1 MMIWLGRQTYES
13 MWARLTERAEN
24 VATGTDAEIIWSCE
38 HDPVYTTGR
47 RGVDNRLTAAEGV
60 PFVHADR
67 GGETTF
73 HGPGQLMFY
82 PVINLQSRKLGA
94 RNYVFLLEQS
104 CMDLLQ
110 AFGIQ
115 TSRKHSLPGVWIH
128 DAKIAAIGLR
138 IVRGVAYHGMSLNV
152 DLSPH
157 WFEAIH
163 ACGTSFP
170 STNMSSLMENVLDFS
185 GLADM
190 WENHFLDLLG

>member
-1 MMIWLGRQTYES
+1 MAI
-13 MWARLTERAEN
+13 
-24 VATGTDAEIIWSCE
+24 GTDSEVIWSCE

-47 RGVDNRLTAAEGV
+47 RGVDNRLTATAEV
-60 PFVHADR
+60 PFVRTDR

-82 PVINLQSRKLGA
+82 PITDLRHRKLGA

-110 AFGIQ
+110 SFDIQ
-115 TSRKHSLPGVWIH
+115 TSRKHSLPGLWIH

-138 IVRGVAYHGMSLNV
+138 IVKGIAYHGMSLNV
-152 DLSPH
+152 DVSPH

-170 STNMSSLMENVLDFS
+170 SVNMSSHLKNVPDYS
-185 GLADM
+185 RLAGI
-190 WENHFLDLLG
+190 WESHFLGLLEKAAFPFTA